1 MTAASVASPSM
12 NACVFSVFPFS
23 SVGDWV
29 LGTLF
34 SETTGPERDCVLR
47 VRRSNLRSVLF
58 PPLQSCQEDAT
69 HSTDTCS
76 SQQHCNAQ
84 RRRQRL

>member
-34 SETTGPERDCVLR
+34 AETTGPERDCVLR
-47 VRRSNLRSVLF
+47 VS
-58 PPLQSCQEDAT
+58 
-69 HSTDTCS
+69 
-76 SQQHCNAQ
+76 
-84 RRRQRL
+84 